1 MAKGNKENNT
11 QLILGILSFLGVI
24 ITGILAIVA
33 PVIQDNLRQR
43 NEPTAF
49 PTWTTVPTATIP
61 FTAVPTD
68 TVAAGEPTST
78 AAPNTATPEPSS
90 TPEPP
95 AIGEDWVNGCI
106 SALWQAVPADIQTQ
120 QVNGCLQQPVGDFS
134 ISDGRFTFLV
144 NQKFGSAEVHGM
156 FAPLTAEGT
165 VSLKV
170 HPDVLERGEIW
181 MGVFAS
187 PSIDSSGAIMVIPA
201 GDPKKRPLVLKT
213 MPGQSKLAQSQQ
225 FTPGGAVYDVTFNY
239 TIGTV
244 AVSAMN
250 DAVAFNPVPVVSN
263 QKWLFVGFQA
273 SNGTN
278 SIGASFYD
286 LAFQQ

>member
-1 MAKGNKENNT
+1 MAKGNKDNT

-24 ITGILAIVA
+24 ITGVLAIFA
-33 PVIQDNLRQR
+33 PIIQDNLRQR

-49 PTWTTVPTATIP
+49 PTTWTAIPTATIT

-68 TVAAGEPTST
+68 TVAPGEPTST
-78 AAPNTATPEPSS
+78 PAPDTPTPEPSA

-95 AIGEDWVNGCI
+95 AVGEDWVNGCI

-120 QVNGCLQQPVGDFS
+120 QVNGCLQPPVGDFS
-134 ISDGRFTFLV
+134 ISNGRFTFLV
-144 NQKFGSAEVHGM
+144 NRRFDTATVQGM
-156 FAPLTAEGT
+156 FAPLSSEGS

-170 HPDVLERGEIW
+170 HLDVLDRGEIW

-187 PSIDSSGAIMVIPA
+187 PSIDSSGALMVIPS
-201 GDPKKRPLVLKT
+201 GDPKKRALVLKI
-213 MPGQSKLAQSQQ
+213 MPGQSKQAQSQQ
-225 FTPGGAVYDVTFNY
+225 FSQNSAVYDVKFTY

-250 DAVAFNPVPVVSN
+250 EAVAFNPLPVVSN
-263 QKWLFVGFQA
+263 QKWLFIGYKA
-273 SNGTN
+273 SNGVN

-286 LAFQQ
+286 LAVQP